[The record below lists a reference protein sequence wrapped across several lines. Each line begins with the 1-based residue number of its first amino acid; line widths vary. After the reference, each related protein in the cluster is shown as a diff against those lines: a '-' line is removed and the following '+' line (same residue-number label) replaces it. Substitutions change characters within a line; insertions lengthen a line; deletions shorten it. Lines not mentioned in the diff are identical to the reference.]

1 MIYRCAKGDIDRR
14 EVEVNNTFQTPINL
28 ILGSSLLKMV
38 SEISLKFT
46 EISLKFSEMKNC
58 GEFW

>member
-1 MIYRCAKGDIDRR
+1 MKLALHNHKRKSKFGESIF
-14 EVEVNNTFQTPINL
+14 T
-28 ILGSSLLKMV
+28 LLKMV

>member
-1 MIYRCAKGDIDRR
+1 MGWY
-14 EVEVNNTFQTPINL
+14 VMT
-28 ILGSSLLKMV
+28 LLKMV